1 MVGEDSKMSIV
12 SEQKFN
18 EELGF
23 RLMQIRQEHK
33 MSLQQLGAHIGVQ
46 YQQVQKYERGTS
58 RISPMRL
65 ALCARIFEVGVEYFY
80 GTDTEI
86 TDSGYSKAVL
96 GIASEV
102 ADLPTLELKRSVF
115 HLAKEI
121 NKYAS
126 DDEEEE
132 IDIDKLKMRA

>member
-1 MVGEDSKMSIV
+1 MAIV
-12 SEQKFN
+12 SEEEFN
-18 EELGF
+18 KELGF
-23 RLMQIRQEHK
+23 RLMRVRQQHK

-46 YQQVQKYERGTS
+46 YQQVQKYERGTC

-65 ALCARIFEVGVEYFY
+65 ALCARIFEVAIEYFY

-86 TDSGYSKAVL
+86 TYSGYSKAVL
-96 GIASEV
+96 NIAAEV

-126 DDEEEE
+126 DDDEDDL
-132 IDIDKLKMRA
+132 DINELKMRA